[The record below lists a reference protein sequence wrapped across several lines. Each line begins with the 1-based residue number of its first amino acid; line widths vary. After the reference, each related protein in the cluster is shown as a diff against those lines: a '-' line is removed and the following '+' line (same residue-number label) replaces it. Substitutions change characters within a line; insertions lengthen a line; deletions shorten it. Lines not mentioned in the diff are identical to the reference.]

1 MARLIVSENI
11 TMDGVIQDATGDEG
25 FPSGGWFNRI
35 TEHDRAAWA
44 ELETAEAM
52 RAEALLMGRG
62 TYEYFAPRW
71 ASRTGPW
78 ADRLAALPKY
88 VVTSGKPALTWANTV
103 LLTGDDVPAM
113 VAKLKQDVTG
123 ELVVNGSAQLAHAL
137 LRHNLV
143 DELRLI
149 VFPSTAGAGGRLFD
163 AGPASSWRLT
173 ESRKIGENL
182 TYTSYETGAPER
194 D

>member
-11 TMDGVIQDATGDEG
+11 SIDGVIQDPTGDG
-25 FPSGGWFNRI
+25 GLASGGWFNQV
-35 TEHDRAAWA
+35 TEHDREAWA

-71 ASRTGPW
+71 ESRAGAW

-88 VVTSGKPALTWANTV
+88 VVTSGRPALTWANTM
-103 LLTGDDVPAM
+103 LLTGDAVPAM
-113 VAKLKQDVTG
+113 VAKLKQDVAG
-123 ELVVNGSAQLAHAL
+123 ELVVNGSVQLAHAL
-137 LRHNLV
+137 LRHHLV

-149 VFPSTAGAGGRLFD
+149 VFPSTAGAGARLFD
-163 AGPASSWRLT
+163 AGPAGRWRLT
-173 ESRKIGENL
+173 ENRTIGENL
-182 TYTSYETGAPER
+182 TYTSYVGAAEG